1 MAANKNKS
9 GQDLGLDRSGQK
21 NRQRTIN
28 DDGSFNMEK
37 IGGSLWGN
45 RNFYHWIITTSWRNY
60 FLAVLGY
67 YTLMNIIFAFG
78 YYFIGVEELNGMRGE
93 TAFNQWLYCFFFS
106 AQSFTTVGYGG
117 IHPIGEGAN
126 FLAVTE
132 ALIGLMTFALATGTL
147 FGRFSKPISKIRYS
161 KNILINKYENGLGL
175 QFMVANEL
183 RSNLLEVEARVNM
196 SWLEKDENN
205 TEVRRFEQLELE
217 IDKIS
222 MFVTSWTINHPITEQ
237 SLLFG
242 KTYEDLKK
250 MDLEIFVQLK
260 AFDDAFSQ
268 TIYSRYSYM
277 FDQLIWAAKFKRP
290 FYYNEQ
296 GKVVLDLNKVGEYD
310 NIQLS

>member
-1 MAANKNKS
+1 MIRENKKN
-9 GQDLGLDRSGQK
+9 QDLGLDRSGQK
-21 NRQRTIN
+21 NRQRTVN
-28 DDGSFNMEK
+28 PDGSFNMEK
-37 IGGSLWGN
+37 IGGKVLGN
-45 RNFYHWIITTSWRNY
+45 RNVYHWIITTSWRNY
-60 FLAVLGY
+60 FLAVLSYYTVMNILFASGY
-67 YTLMNIIFAFG
+67 YL
-78 YYFIGVEELNGMRGE
+78 IGVEELNGMRGE

-117 IHPIGEGAN
+117 IHPIGEAAN

-147 FGRFSKPISKIRYS
+147 FGRFSKPVSKIRYS
-161 KNILINKYENGLGL
+161 KNIIINKYENGLGL

-183 RSNLLEVEARVNM
+183 RSNLLEVEARVNL

-205 TEVRRFEQLELE
+205 KEVRRFEQLDLE

-237 SLLFG
+237 SILFG
-242 KTYEDLKK
+242 KTNEDLKQ
-250 MDLEIFVQLK
+250 MDLEVFIQLK

-277 FDQLIWAAKFKRP
+277 FDQLIWGAKFKRP
-290 FYYNEQ
+290 FYYNEN
-296 GKVVLDLNKVGEYD
+296 GKMIMDLNKVGDWEKVD
-310 NIQLS
+310 LP